1 MTTTTS
7 IKSVTIKMEGPY
19 WLVRVDYGAGS
30 RYEMRCMNFDHA
42 MAEAQKVY
50 DEDVEAE
57 QAVDVLRGE
66 LRRLDRE
73 EARQA

>member
-7 IKSVTIKMEGPY
+7 IKSVTIKLEGPY

-42 MAEAQKVY
+42 MAEAQKV
-50 DEDVEAE
+50 
-57 QAVDVLRGE
+57 
-66 LRRLDRE
+66 
-73 EARQA
+73 